1 MEAFAPLDAVFMA
14 QNIRHLFT
22 GTAKHEPNPEPPEPE
37 SLPPVP
43 TVEPFTR
50 DDLDDYVAGL
60 RQLTKRKREL
70 GPAIED
76 VQANIDD
83 VSEKID
89 AASKY
94 VDTMKT
100 LFDAYPLELWTVEIG
115 DLQDRLV
122 KATKL
127 EIDKYLVTARH
138 TQDELLDLR
147 ASLTTSLVA
156 MNEAGA
162 IAAAEPA
169 PKNACPV
176 CLTNAIEL
184 VCDPCGHT
192 FCTGCSRENST
203 FRMVCPMCR
212 AHVNKRIK
220 VYFSL

>member
-1 MEAFAPLDAVFMA
+1 MEVGPLDVLMA
-14 QNIRHLFT
+14 QNIRHLFA
-22 GTAKHEPNPEPPEPE
+22 GTAEQEPESEPPEPE

-43 TVEPFTR
+43 TVEPITR

-76 VQANIDD
+76 VQANLDD
-83 VSEKID
+83 VSQRID
-89 AASKY
+89 NAAKY
-94 VDTMKT
+94 VDDMTT
-100 LFDAYPLELWTVEIG
+100 LFDAFPRELWTAEI
-115 DLQDRLV
+115 DRLQDRLV

-138 TQDELLDLR
+138 AQDELLDLR

-162 IAAAEPA
+162 IAGSSPA

-192 FCTGCSRENST
+192 FCAKCSRDNST
-203 FRMVCPMCR
+203 FRMACPMCR